1 MKLGKETIKDRI
13 INYLLLQKDFVS
25 GDAIAK
31 EIGVSRTIINRYI
44 KELIREGFDIESRK
58 KEGYKLVSYQDVLY
72 SSLINFRLS
81 ELSKKYSIMI
91 FDELDSTNTYCLKN
105 FDKMNDCTVV
115 IAKTQRKGKGRF
127 GREWVSEED
136 KDITMSILLKP
147 NSEVNVL
154 KYIISSSLAVLR
166 TLRNF
171 DVSDLFIKWPNDI
184 YYKDKKLCGILTETS
199 IEMTSKVV
207 EAVVIGIGL
216 NVNSTISQRV
226 KNAISLYEILGFQ
239 VKRVSII
246 SQILSYF
253 DEFVNTSYD
262 SLFSEWKEN
271 MGYLGEEVIVK
282 KGDEEIECRF
292 VDVSRSGEIVVEKDR
307 RIMMFSFGEIT
318 LRRS

>member
-1 MKLGKETIKDRI
+1 
-13 INYLLLQKDFVS
+13 
-25 GDAIAK
+25 
-31 EIGVSRTIINRYI
+31 
-44 KELIREGFDIESRK
+44 
-58 KEGYKLVSYQDVLY
+58 
-72 SSLINFRLS
+72 
-81 ELSKKYSIMI
+81 
-91 FDELDSTNTYCLKN
+91 
-105 FDKMNDCTVV
+105 
-115 IAKTQRKGKGRF
+115 
-127 GREWVSEED
+127 
-136 KDITMSILLKP
+136 LKP

-226 KNAISLYEILGFQ
+226 ENAISLYEILGFQ

-262 SLFSEWKEN
+262 SIFSEWKEN

-318 LRRS
+318 LKRS